1 MKKLKLLFLVIT
13 SIAVLTACEDKY
25 STENLKKDNK
35 LLKETVAKCKEK
47 YDEKICKNL
56 EQVQNELLQEA
67 WNKVKPEIK
76 ARLDK
81 VSKALEAGDLT
92 ASMNEVPEKY
102 LKYQSDKVSMSMERL
117 REMTKKAF
125 DNLTSGM
132 KIIKNNYDI
141 ENAKVGKTET
151 GRKYAI
157 IPTTALMKVNG
168 RTVETKGKSIAFED
182 ENQWYVINVDKDFKF
197 FIEGVYP
204 DLAKVKVD

>member
-76 ARLDK
+76 KRLDK
-81 VSKALEAGDLT
+81 VSKA
-92 ASMNEVPEKY
+92 N
-102 LKYQSDKVSMSMERL
+102 
-117 REMTKKAF
+117 
-125 DNLTSGM
+125 
-132 KIIKNNYDI
+132 I
-141 ENAKVGKTET
+141 
-151 GRKYAI
+151 
-157 IPTTALMKVNG
+157 
-168 RTVETKGKSIAFED
+168 
-182 ENQWYVINVDKDFKF
+182 
-197 FIEGVYP
+197 
-204 DLAKVKVD
+204 

>member
-1 MKKLKLLFLVIT
+1 MKKMKFLVVVMI
-13 SIAVLTACEDKY
+13 SAVIFTACGNKY
-25 STENLKKDNK
+25 SVDNLKKNDK
-35 LLKETVAKCKEK
+35 LLKETILKCKEK
-47 YDEKICKNL
+47 HDEKICKNL

-76 ARLDK
+76 ERLDK

>member
-1 MKKLKLLFLVIT
+1 M
-13 SIAVLTACEDKY
+13 
-25 STENLKKDNK
+25 KKDNK

-47 YDEKICKNL
+47 YEEKICKNL

-76 ARLDK
+76 ERLDK

-132 KIIKNNYDI
+132 KIIKI
-141 ENAKVGKTET
+141 IMILKMPRLEN
-151 GRKYAI
+151 
-157 IPTTALMKVNG
+157 
-168 RTVETKGKSIAFED
+168 
-182 ENQWYVINVDKDFKF
+182 
-197 FIEGVYP
+197 
-204 DLAKVKVD
+204 

>member
-1 MKKLKLLFLVIT
+1 
-13 SIAVLTACEDKY
+13 
-25 STENLKKDNK
+25 
-35 LLKETVAKCKEK
+35 
-47 YDEKICKNL
+47 
-56 EQVQNELLQEA
+56 
-67 WNKVKPEIK
+67 
-76 ARLDK
+76 
-81 VSKALEAGDLT
+81 
-92 ASMNEVPEKY
+92 
-102 LKYQSDKVSMSMERL
+102 
-117 REMTKKAF
+117 
-125 DNLTSGM
+125 M

-182 ENQWYVINVDKDFKF
+182 ENQWYVINIDKDFKF